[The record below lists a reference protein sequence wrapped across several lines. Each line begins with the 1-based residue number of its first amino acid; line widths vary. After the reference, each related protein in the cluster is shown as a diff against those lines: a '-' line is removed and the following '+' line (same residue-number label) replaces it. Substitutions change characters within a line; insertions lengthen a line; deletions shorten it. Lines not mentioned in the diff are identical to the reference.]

1 MPYFVETFDHLDR
14 ESLRHTEREKHLAFL
29 AEHADKLIAC
39 GAKLNDD
46 GSEKGGGIETLLA
59 RTPGD
64 SVHPLL
70 HGRDLADI
78 GQVLT
83 GEPAAGSAK
92 RGDGGLVEHDL
103 GAAVTT

>member
-46 GSEKGGGIETLLA
+46 GSEKAVASSSSTP
-59 RTPGD
+59 RTGRKRR
-64 SVHPLL
+64 PLSPPT
-70 HGRDLADI
+70 R
-78 GQVLT
+78 
-83 GEPAAGSAK
+83 S
-92 RGDGGLVEHDL
+92 
-103 GAAVTT
+103 

>member
-46 GSEKGGGIETLLA
+46 GSEKGGGIFIFDTED
-59 RTPGD
+59 R
-64 SVHPLL
+64 
-70 HGRDLADI
+70 
-78 GQVLT
+78 
-83 GEPAAGSAK
+83 AAAEA
-92 RGDGGLVEHDL
+92 LV
-103 GAAVTT
+103 AAVPFIKAHVIDVDNL